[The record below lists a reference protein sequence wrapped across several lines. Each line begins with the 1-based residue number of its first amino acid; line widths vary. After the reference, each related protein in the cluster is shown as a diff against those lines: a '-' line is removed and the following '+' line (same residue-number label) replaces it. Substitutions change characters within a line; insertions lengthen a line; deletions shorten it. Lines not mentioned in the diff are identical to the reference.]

1 MFPGYVLGY
10 RTWSEPLIFGG
21 SSGAMYQPVFDHV
34 REAANKD
41 ESNRKLFLHGLTWDS
56 TSDGVKR
63 ALAGYGEVES
73 CHVIMEKSTGKSKGF
88 GFVTFKDM
96 DAANAVL
103 EVARREA
110 LSIDVRMR
118 VRLSCAR
125 AALRVCT
132 MPPASEWS
140 GRQTLRS
147 RPRARDGWLPSMKRH
162 CVRPSRVE
170 TYFRALLSH
179 LSALHL
185 ALTGHMRCPEAFCSP
200 GCLVSPS
207 PSLSPCRAAL

>member
-1 MFPGYVLGY
+1 
-10 RTWSEPLIFGG
+10 
-21 SSGAMYQPVFDHV
+21 VFDHV

-118 VRLSCAR
+118 VPP
-125 AALRVCT
+125 ALRCV
-132 MPPASEWS
+132 
-140 GRQTLRS
+140 
-147 RPRARDGWLPSMKRH
+147 RARCFP
-162 CVRPSRVE
+162 
-170 TYFRALLSH
+170 
-179 LSALHL
+179 
-185 ALTGHMRCPEAFCSP
+185 LTNGVASD
-200 GCLVSPS
+200 
-207 PSLSPCRAAL
+207 AAGAPACA